1 MVIDEAFA
9 ALFPDFS
16 SSLAYLAGGADIQP
30 KGPMGKKRPAG
41 SPPLPIGD
49 LGGATARILAGWEK
63 AGSSMP
69 KAVITSPLVADHL
82 IADRLVADHLAG
94 EIPPGRAALPK
105 LLVPF
110 AGKDLIGRGNVS
122 SIEYDYATAYAAM
135 GREAAL
141 QIRGAMKKG
150 RADASCG
157 IVFQPDFAR
166 REEAL
171 AAFKGAF
178 EAGAGAGR
186 LVVRILDPESLAVD
200 PAGATKMAIADML
213 ASGQALLVLA
223 VDDAFAAESA
233 VEGAKN
239 IVLMVDM
246 SVWDDSRPVGMSYGY
261 SIRAREK
268 SLAAAAKNAAARLSG
283 GQAVPEITKVPL
295 RFGSKFLKI
304 F

>member
-16 SSLAYLAGGADIQP
+16 SSLAYLTGGVEIKG
-30 KGPMGKKRPAG
+30 KGPAGKRRPAG

-49 LGGATARILAGWEK
+49 LDGATARILAGWEK
-63 AGSSMP
+63 AGSSKP
-69 KAVITSPLVADHL
+69 KVVIASPLVANH
-82 IADRLVADHLAG
+82 LVANHLAG
-94 EIPPGRAALPK
+94 AVASGGTAFPK

-110 AGKDLIGRGNVS
+110 AGKNLVGRGDIS
-122 SIEYDYATAYAAM
+122 SIEYDYAPAYAAM

-150 RADASCG
+150 RTDASCG

-166 REEAL
+166 REDAL
-171 AAFKGAF
+171 AAFAGAF
-178 EAGAGAGR
+178 KVEAGTDR

-213 ASGQALLVLA
+213 ASGQTVLVLA

-239 IVLMVDM
+239 VVLMVDM
-246 SVWDDSRPVGMSYGY
+246 SAWDDSRPVGMSYGY